1 MLMIS
6 SVGENE
12 SIKWYNYFGKLAI
25 ARKSYTY
32 AQQMTQQ
39 CPGTLFFSTLTYY
52 WIIVDFELIFNC
64 GIGEDSWESLGL
76 QGDSTSQS

>member
-12 SIKWYNYFGKLAI
+12 SIQWYNYFGKLAI

-32 AQQMTQQ
+32 TQQMTQQ
-39 CPGTLFFSTLTYY
+39 CPGTLFFSTLT
-52 WIIVDFELIFNC
+52 LILNLFLNC
-64 GIGEDSWESLGL
+64 GIGEDS
-76 QGDSTSQS
+76 

>member
-1 MLMIS
+1 MLMMS

-12 SIKWYNYFGKLAI
+12 SIQWYNYFGKLAI

-39 CPGTLFFSTLTYY
+39 CPGTLFFSTLT
-52 WIIVDFELIFNC
+52 LILNLFLNC
-64 GIGEDSWESLGL
+64 GIGEDS
-76 QGDSTSQS
+76 